1 MKFYN
6 RKEEISILRRIAE
19 AKGARFII
27 IKGLRRIGKTR
38 LVLEALKNK
47 KYAYIFVPKD
57 ETVSGFLEFLSK
69 DLGIPKFSTIY
80 DFLNY
85 IFEKYDY
92 IFLDEFQNFYYMEKS
107 AYSYLQKI
115 FDEYKTKDK
124 SLCLFVSGSSY
135 SLLKKIFS
143 DYSKALYGRK
153 DLEINL
159 QELDIKTIW
168 QILDDLDIKN
178 SEDKIKFWSIF
189 GGIPKYYELVEILKP
204 NSFNKFVDLIFLHN
218 YKSMLD
224 EGKTI
229 LISEFGGEYKSYY
242 SVIEAIAEGKTKIS
256 EIATKFNND
265 INSANRYADLI
276 RKEYRLVNRVES
288 IIGKKGLYQIENNF
302 LSFWFNFIK
311 RYESYYE
318 QGKVNNISDFFKENF
333 DSYVGKLFEK
343 FCFIFVKEH
352 LPPTFSFTKIGKQW
366 GKIPSAPKDKNQY
379 EIDICAIN
387 KKDKEI
393 LFAECKWKDKV
404 NVDEVLK
411 DLVEKSKHV
420 QWNNGKRNESYAI
433 FAKSFNKKI
442 KEFNGKKIY
451 CFDLKDMENLFK
463 QT

>member
-1 MKFYN
+1 MGN
-6 RKEEISILRRIAE
+6 SNSQVASQQSSITVPVW
-19 AKGARFII
+19 KGTWSSSNIP
-27 IKGLRRIGKTR
+27 
-38 LVLEALKNK
+38 
-47 KYAYIFVPKD
+47 FVYG
-57 ETVSGFLEFLSK
+57 TFQ
-69 DLGIPKFSTIY
+69 
-80 DFLNY
+80 LNY
-85 IFEKYDY
+85 YDKFHTVPNGTSEIDVTINY
-92 IFLDEFQNFYYMEKS
+92 ATF
-107 AYSYLQKI
+107 
-115 FDEYKTKDK
+115 
-124 SLCLFVSGSSY
+124 SLYRPGA
-135 SLLKKIFS
+135 I
-143 DYSKALYGRK
+143 
-153 DLEINL
+153 INV
-159 QELDIKTIW
+159 KF
-168 QILDDLDIKN
+168 DLDIKN
-178 SEDKIKFWSIF
+178 TEDKIKFWSIF